1 MEWPDFLVCEPIL
14 QWPGDATPEHARTW
28 SQFRA
33 KMPTT
38 VKELRHELEML
49 RAVRPVLRVG
59 VRPRDVRQDGFPRAD
74 ARLEHPGVILVFN
87 REARSK
93 EFTSRAAARDYLRR
107 VAGAAPGATDKALYR
122 LAAKA
127 THPDVGGTQEEAA
140 RVTAAWALLT
150 QADTFQLASTGPT
163 TCARSRRRSTP
174 SGRRGATASSKG
186 TSSTPA
192 SSSWPLGPRREG
204 HAGPAGARGAQG
216 RRGAQAARLGR
227 CRRSDG
233 VAGAA
238 RQRRAGAV
246 RRPGVRVDGPRV
258 PEPGRAGAGPGR
270 RVAHAAPGPRER
282 SARAPLAAG
291 AARASWQLPGGAS
304 DLGVAS
310 AVGVHGG
317 GGAAVRAQLP
327 RARRVAPADGAPAP

>member
-150 QADTFQLASTGPT
+150 QEDTFQLACDRYIDWTDNLRAIT
-163 TCARSRRRSTP
+163 KTLDALRAARRY
-174 SGRRGATASSKG
+174 GVLQGDEQYAGFKQLA
-186 TSSTPA
+186 
-192 SSSWPLGPRREG
+192 
-204 HAGPAGARGAQG
+204 AGPA
-216 RRGAQAARLGR
+216 
-227 CRRSDG
+227 S
-233 VAGAA
+233 
-238 RQRRAGAV
+238 
-246 RRPGVRVDGPRV
+246 
-258 PEPGRAGAGPGR
+258 
-270 RVAHAAPGPRER
+270 
-282 SARAPLAAG
+282 
-291 AARASWQLPGGAS
+291 
-304 DLGVAS
+304 
-310 AVGVHGG
+310 
-317 GGAAVRAQLP
+317 
-327 RARRVAPADGAPAP
+327 